1 MRNSAVPRLL
11 HTDSV
16 KTKRNWIVKA
26 FAEKTKNAWGF
37 TLSEVLVAVLILV
50 MITATALPAALNA
63 YKNAVDAAN
72 AQVLL
77 STAVNALRA
86 ELSTAW
92 DVENIKD
99 NKTITFKSA
108 DTGSKSQI
116 TVGKLEGDTQERI
129 ILQEYYSGDDLGW
142 LDGVTLKSVNARPL
156 VSRAMTRTTRDSSEH
171 MTVIYSTAELLTDT
185 QDNQYVAISGLCVKR
200 GDATLAKMPDSSDNA
215 GLIIRVM
222 TNKGNS
228 AAGGGNG

>member
-1 MRNSAVPRLL
+1 M
-11 HTDSV
+11 
-16 KTKRNWIVKA
+16 KA

-77 STAVNALRA
+77 STAVNALRS

-92 DVENIKD
+92 DVEEIKD
-99 NKTITFKSA
+99 SKTITFKSA

-116 TVGKLEGDTQERI
+116 TVGKLEGETQERI

-156 VSRAMTRTTRDSSEH
+156 VSRAMTKTTRDSSEH
-171 MTVIYSTAELLTDT
+171 MTMTYETAELLKDE

-222 TNKGNS
+222 TRQPEVVTDDEKKK
-228 AAGGGNG
+228 

>member
-1 MRNSAVPRLL
+1 M
-11 HTDSV
+11 
-16 KTKRNWIVKA
+16 KA

-77 STAVNALRA
+77 STAVNALRS

-92 DVENIKD
+92 DVEEIKD
-99 NKTITFKSA
+99 SKTITFKSA

-116 TVGKLEGDTQERI
+116 TVGKLEGETQERI

-156 VSRAMTRTTRDSSEH
+156 VSRAMTKTTRDSSEH
-171 MTVIYSTAELLTDT
+171 MTMTYETAELLKDE

-222 TNKGNS
+222 TKEGGA